1 MASGP
6 ERVQAVLDELDLG
19 VRVIRVPGSAK
30 TAILAAESVGC
41 PVGAIVKSL
50 VFVAGDDPVL
60 VLCPGD
66 RRVDTVKLAALRQ
79 VDPVAVS
86 MAPAALVREV
96 TGYAIGG
103 VPPLGHVEALPTYME
118 PSLLDWP
125 VVYGAA
131 GAHDALFPIDPNV
144 LQQITGAVVVQVT

>member
-6 ERVQAVLDELDLG
+6 ERVQAALEALDLD
-19 VRVIRVPGSAK
+19 VQVVRVPGSAK
-30 TAILAAESVGC
+30 TAILAAEAVGC

-66 RRVDTVKLAALRQ
+66 RRVDTAKLAALRR
-79 VDPVAVS
+79 VDPAAVG

-96 TGYAIGG
+96 SGYAIGG
-103 VPPLGHVEALPTYME
+103 VPPLGHVTALPTYME
-118 PSLLDWP
+118 QALLNWP

-131 GAHDALFPIDPNV
+131 GAPDALFPIDPNA

>member
-1 MASGP
+1 
-6 ERVQAVLDELDLG
+6 VQAVLDELDLG
-19 VRVIRVPGSAK
+19 VQVVRVPGSAK
-30 TAILAAESVGC
+30 TAVLAAEAVDC

-50 VFVAGDDPVL
+50 VFVAGADPVL

-66 RRVDTVKLAALRQ
+66 RRVDTAKLAALRR
-79 VDPVAVS
+79 VDPAAIS

-103 VPPLGHVEALPTYME
+103 VPPLGHATALPTYME
-118 PSLLDWP
+118 QALLDWP
-125 VVYGAA
+125 TVYAAA
-131 GAHDALFPIDPNV
+131 GAPDALFPIDPNV

>member
-6 ERVQAVLDELDLG
+6 ERVQAALAALDLD
-19 VRVIRVPGSAK
+19 VQVVRVPGSAK
-30 TAILAAESVGC
+30 TAILAAEAVGC

-66 RRVDTVKLAALRQ
+66 RRVDTAKLAALRR
-79 VDPVAVS
+79 VDPAAVS

-103 VPPLGHVEALPTYME
+103 VPPLGHATALPTYME
-118 PSLLDWP
+118 QALLDWP

-131 GAHDALFPIDPNV
+131 GAPDALFPIDPTM

>member
-6 ERVQAVLDELDLG
+6 ERLQAVLDELDLG
-19 VRVIRVPGSAK
+19 VQVIRVPGSAK

-66 RRVDTVKLAALRQ
+66 RRVDTAKLADLRR
-79 VDPVAVS
+79 VDPAAIS

-103 VPPLGHVEALPTYME
+103 VPPLGHVSALPVYME
-118 PSLLDWP
+118 QALLDWP
-125 VVYGAA
+125 TVYAAA
-131 GAHDALFPIDPNV
+131 GAPDALFPIDPNV